1 MLKQN
6 ADLLNEV
13 QLELMNTLMGYED
26 TKKLHRKRLATKR
39 LLKARR
45 GIEERHEQHNLAK
58 DIDKEA
64 WFDSL

>member
-6 ADLLNEV
+6 PNLLNEV
-13 QLELMNTLMGYED
+13 QLVLMNTLMGYED
-26 TKKLHRKRLATKR
+26 TKKLHHKRLATKR

-45 GIEERHEQHNLAK
+45 GIEERREQHKLAK
-58 DIDKEA
+58 EINREA